1 MGVIADPFRAARLL
15 LSLRQQG
22 VTSSRVLGAM
32 ETIDRSAFVDPALR
46 ELGFEDCS
54 LPIGCGQTL
63 PPPSVTGTMLQA
75 LQLPEARLTR
85 ILLIGAGCGYL
96 ATLLAQFA
104 DQVHG
109 VERYQRL
116 TDETRARLVHLGIGG
131 VSVRCGN
138 GLDGWPEK
146 GPFDRIVLAGTLEE
160 VPQRLFAQLAPSGR
174 LLAARP
180 TGRRS
185 RLVLCD
191 RDGGEVLAAETAAMP
206 ALALEAAN
214 IL

>member
-22 VTSSRVLGAM
+22 VTRDPVLRAM

-63 PPPSVTGTMLQA
+63 PPPAVTGAMLQA
-75 LQLPEARLTR
+75 LDLPEERVTR
-85 ILLIGAGCGYL
+85 ILLVGAGSGYL

-104 DQVHG
+104 HHVHG

-116 TDETRARLVHLGIGG
+116 TDETRARLAHLGIEG

-160 VPQRLFAQLAPSGR
+160 VPRRLITQLAPSGR
-174 LLAARP
+174 LLAPRP
-180 TGRRS
+180 SGGRS
-185 RLVLCD
+185 RLVLIGS
-191 RDGGEVLAAETAAMP
+191 DGAEVSVGETAAMA
-206 ALALEAAN
+206 ALAHEASAM
-214 IL
+214 L